1 MKIREAAKKYFEEE
15 LSGEPLH
22 QDLVIDWLTEFAE
35 RLLKA
40 EKDDYTLV
48 TDAKNEPK
56 EFIND
61 NRLQLI

>member
-22 QDLVIDWLTEFAE
+22 QDSVVDWLTEFAQ

-40 EKDDYTLV
+40 EKDDYV
-48 TDAKNEPK
+48 FITDAKNEPK
-56 EFIND
+56 ECLN